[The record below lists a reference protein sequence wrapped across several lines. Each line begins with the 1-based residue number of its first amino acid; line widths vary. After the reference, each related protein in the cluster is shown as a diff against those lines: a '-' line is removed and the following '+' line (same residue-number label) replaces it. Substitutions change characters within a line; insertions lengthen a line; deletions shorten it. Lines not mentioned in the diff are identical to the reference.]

1 LLKETIEHLDH
12 TDHAKNKP
20 TNGPNHRSREQL
32 KLEVSCCSVS
42 GLYRIEYFIQECV
55 HRHTKLLLHVDTHD
69 SDSDEPAT
77 SVFVTTNDSER
88 FERTKNPEYGPS
100 IDRFEIDLKMPKS
113 YWNRRLSIVF
123 TAHFIQSGMY
133 GYTERESDAI
143 AASFLTYVKTV
154 RYRII
159 KSQGDN
165 VIEKYDQLKRLAANQ
180 RR

>member
-1 LLKETIEHLDH
+1 
-12 TDHAKNKP
+12 
-20 TNGPNHRSREQL
+20 
-32 KLEVSCCSVS
+32 
-42 GLYRIEYFIQECV
+42 
-55 HRHTKLLLHVDTHD
+55 
-69 SDSDEPAT
+69 
-77 SVFVTTNDSER
+77 
-88 FERTKNPEYGPS
+88 
-100 IDRFEIDLKMPKS
+100 
-113 YWNRRLSIVF
+113 
-123 TAHFIQSGMY
+123 MY